1 MKLTIITKIRDTR
14 TYSSSPRAASVH
26 KYPGVAWMT
35 YRPTTRRSEH
45 GRRAVVLSSPWH
57 KQVTS
62 FINEL
67 RGLVVPRGG
76 LGFASWDTNPTLFG
90 TTSTCFADPG
100 MYPIMSLCV
109 RRGKTNWGP
118 VIRLELY
125 GTVYWG
131 LRTTSR
137 QISFEFL
144 FIKTRPLQILH
155 NGFRRAIEW
164 QNWILYVIFVGG
176 EFW

>member
-1 MKLTIITKIRDTR
+1 MKLTIITKIRETH
-14 TYSSSPRAASVH
+14 TCSSSPRAASVH
-26 KYPGVAWMT
+26 EYPGVACMT

-45 GRRAVVLSSPWH
+45 GRRVVVLSSPRH

-100 MYPIMSLCV
+100 MYPIMPLCV
-109 RRGKTNWGP
+109 RRGKT
-118 VIRLELY
+118 
-125 GTVYWG
+125 
-131 LRTTSR
+131 
-137 QISFEFL
+137 
-144 FIKTRPLQILH
+144 
-155 NGFRRAIEW
+155 IEV
-164 QNWILYVIFVGG
+164 QSSDLNSMVPCTGV
-176 EFW
+176 